1 MVISMKTL
9 LITGCSSGFGRA
21 TAALFLERG
30 WNVVATMRAP
40 DKADLPPSDRL
51 RVLRMDVTDR
61 ASIDAAIREGIAAFG
76 GLDVVVNNA
85 GIGLMA
91 ALEATP
97 EKTIRELFETNT
109 FGTIAVSQAVVPHL
123 RERRAGTLV
132 NVTSSAAILPMPLVS
147 VYNATKCAIEGFTE
161 SLAYELSAVGVRAKI
176 VEPGFSPHTSFVANS
191 SDRMSGLVFEPYSPY
206 AEQVMGGM
214 SRSKTTSSADV
225 ANAVWLAGTDGSKR
239 LRYPAGPDAED
250 MAALRRAHPGDDYL
264 EPMRAAVG
272 PK

>member
-1 MVISMKTL
+1 MKTV

-30 WNVVATMRAP
+30 WNVVATMRTPEKA
-40 DKADLPPSDRL
+40 KADLPPSDRL
-51 RVLRMDVTDR
+51 RILRMDVTDR
-61 ASIDAAIREGIAAFG
+61 SSIEAAVREGIAAFG

-97 EKTIRELFETNT
+97 EKPIRELFETNT
-109 FGTIAVSQAVVPHL
+109 FGTIAVSQAVVPHF

-132 NVTSSAAILPMPLVS
+132 NVTSSAGILPMPMVS

-161 SLAYELSAVGVRAKI
+161 SLAYELSLFGVRAKI
-176 VEPGFSPHTSFVANS
+176 VEPGFSPHTSFVAS
-191 SDRMSGLVFEPYSPY
+191 STDRMSGLVSEPYASY
-206 AEQVMGGM
+206 TAQLVSGVSGA
-214 SRSKTTSSADV
+214 KTTSGADV
-225 ANAVWLAGTDGSKR
+225 ANAVWLAATDGSKR
-239 LRYPAGPDAED
+239 LRYPAGSDAEE
-250 MAALRRAHPGDDYL
+250 MAVLRRAHPGDDYL